1 MLYDAG
7 RGRACPA
14 RRLSR
19 KRVLI
24 LQCRAAHVRPGTAC
38 HRKAR
43 RRFSDLIFLQL
54 AQCTHERMN
63 TSPTK

>member
-1 MLYDAG
+1 MLDAAG

-24 LQCRAAHVRPGTAC
+24 LQCRAAHVRTLLHG
-38 HRKAR
+38 HRKAL
-43 RRFSDLIFLQL
+43 RRFPDLIFLQL
-54 AQCTHERMN
+54 AQCTQKGMN